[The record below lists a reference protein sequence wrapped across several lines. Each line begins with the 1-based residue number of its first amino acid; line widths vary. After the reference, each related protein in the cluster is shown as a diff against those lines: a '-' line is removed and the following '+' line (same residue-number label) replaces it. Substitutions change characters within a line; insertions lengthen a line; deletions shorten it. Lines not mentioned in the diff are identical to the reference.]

1 MNMLSNETIWFVR
14 FKKIANKK
22 IEEGGGIKFVHGFAN
37 ISPLQSVE
45 E

>member
-1 MNMLSNETIWFVR
+1 MKLSGLSDSRKLQI
-14 FKKIANKK
+14 KKLR
-22 IEEGGGIKFVHGFAN
+22 GGGIKFVHGFAN